1 MSFLRQ
7 STAAAQI
14 SFLGLSTRIGTSLV
28 IVISM
33 ACVIGVSVAMLSVTA
48 GLMRAYET
56 GADPGRA
63 VVISAHA
70 PDEYGCNL
78 PRSSIGTI
86 MDAPHIAR
94 ETDGHAS
101 ADAELTV
108 YIATPQATSNGILV
122 LRGVGPAGLELRP
135 GFKITAGRLFKF
147 GRQELVIG
155 VSAQRRLGLKV
166 GDTIIMPNGEWPIV
180 GTFHTGGLVDHQLIA
195 DAETISS
202 ATHTNC
208 FGSVLAR
215 LDSPDALNEFK
226 QWLTSN
232 PALAVTAERQSD
244 YVLRTATRD
253 SAYFTA
259 IAYLVGAIMAVGAV
273 FASVKIL
280 YGSVDARRREI
291 ATLRALGYGPLAIGM
306 SVIFESLI
314 LSLTGALVGVAVAWL
329 VFDGS
334 TSKAFEL
341 SVSAQLVTFGF
352 ECAAVLAVLSAVP
365 AAWRAARLPAAD
377 ALKAMQL

>member
-1 MSFLRQ
+1 
-7 STAAAQI
+7 
-14 SFLGLSTRIGTSLV
+14 
-28 IVISM
+28 
-33 ACVIGVSVAMLSVTA
+33 
-48 GLMRAYET
+48 
-56 GADPGRA
+56 
-63 VVISAHA
+63 
-70 PDEYGCNL
+70 
-78 PRSSIGTI
+78 
-86 MDAPHIAR
+86 
-94 ETDGHAS
+94 
-101 ADAELTV
+101 
-108 YIATPQATSNGILV
+108 
-122 LRGVGPAGLELRP
+122 
-135 GFKITAGRLFKF
+135 
-147 GRQELVIG
+147 
-155 VSAQRRLGLKV
+155 
-166 GDTIIMPNGEWPIV
+166 
-180 GTFHTGGLVDHQLIA
+180 
-195 DAETISS
+195 
-202 ATHTNC
+202 
-208 FGSVLAR
+208 
-215 LDSPDALNEFK
+215 
-226 QWLTSN
+226 
-232 PALAVTAERQSD
+232 VTAERQSD